1 LGHAFT
7 ELNVKL
13 VVDALT
19 QFNGNCFLCH
29 GYIPAKLLKN
39 AFECKSLRHP
49 SDYSFGSLNL
59 NQFNIDELGKDGL
72 E

>member
-1 LGHAFT
+1 M
-7 ELNVKL
+7 VI
-13 VVDALT
+13 
-19 QFNGNCFLCH
+19 FLQNF
-29 GYIPAKLLKN
+29 LKN

-59 NQFNIDELGKDGL
+59 NQFKIDQLGEDGL

>member
-1 LGHAFT
+1 
-7 ELNVKL
+7 
-13 VVDALT
+13 LT
-19 QFNGNCFLCH
+19 KFNGNCFLSH

-39 AFECKSLRHP
+39 ALDCKSLRHP